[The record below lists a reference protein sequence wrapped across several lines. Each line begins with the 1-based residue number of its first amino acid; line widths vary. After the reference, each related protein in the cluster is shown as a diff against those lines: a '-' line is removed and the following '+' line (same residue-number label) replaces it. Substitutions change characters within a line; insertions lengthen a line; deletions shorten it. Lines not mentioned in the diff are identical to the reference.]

1 MGVINVTPDSF
12 SDGGLFLDSRAAVE
26 HGMGLL
32 RAGADIL
39 DVGGESTRPGARRVP
54 VEEELRR
61 TVPVVSELAACGAV
75 VSIDTTRARVAEAAV
90 QAGARIVND
99 VSGGLGDRQMPRF
112 LAQTGMPY
120 VVMHWRGP
128 SIHMEALAHYDD
140 VVSEVAAELRRRL
153 DMLGEA
159 GVRPGQVVLDP
170 GLGFA
175 KRPDDN
181 WRLLANL
188 DVLAELGR
196 PLLIGASRKS
206 FLGQLLAKDKDLPRP
221 VGSRGPASAA
231 VAALVAA
238 KGVWGVRVHDVSL
251 TVDAVRV
258 AEAVRVAGDGRVV
271 SPHAGQCVARFCGG
285 AAKTPGSA
293 LAAQANGLAPSG

>member
-1 MGVINVTPDSF
+1 MGVVNVTPDSF
-12 SDGGLFLDSRAAVE
+12 SECGRFLDTHDAID
-26 HGMGLL
+26 HGMSLL
-32 RAGADIL
+32 RVGADII

-61 TVPVVSELAACGAV
+61 TIPVVSELAACGAF

-90 QAGARIVND
+90 YAGARIVND
-99 VSGGLGDRQMPRF
+99 VSGGLGDRQMPR
-112 LAQTGMPY
+112 LMADTGLPCI
-120 VVMHWRGP
+120 VMHWRGP
-128 SIHMEALAHYDD
+128 SAHMDALAHYDD
-140 VVSEVAAELRRRL
+140 VVSEVAGELRRRL
-153 DMLGEA
+153 DALIGA
-159 GVRPGQVVLDP
+159 GVRPEQVILDP

-175 KRPDDN
+175 KRAEHN

-206 FLGQLLAKDKDLPRP
+206 FLGQLLAKDAGLPRP
-221 VGSRGPASAA
+221 VGGRDPASAA

-238 KGVWGVRVHDVSL
+238 QGVWGVRVHDVSL

-258 AEAVRVAGDGRVV
+258 AAAVRAAATGAGEAERPGF
-271 SPHAGQCVARFCGG
+271 AR
-285 AAKTPGSA
+285 AVR
-293 LAAQANGLAPSG
+293 SG